1 MAQVGGG
8 DWPATLA
15 LTNGELPADVC
26 YTTIMA
32 RELDRDGNIAP
43 AFRNASLT
51 LLSWGGNAC
60 SFSGVPDAVVMKDH
74 DDDHDPLYFAVEAK
88 VVVGPSEEV
97 LLDQGYAHPNATFR
111 QGGYGAGG
119 GFDQEY
125 SVFSAASIRSVAPG
139 QNVQSVDGQ
148 QVTTQVGDIE
158 VTVRVGTLMGGS
170 SFNVAHLMRP
180 EQSNVATMTA
190 DAAGTRRFCEGGYQ
204 WA

>member
-1 MAQVGGG
+1 M
-8 DWPATLA
+8 
-15 LTNGELPADVC
+15 PADVR

-51 LLSWGGNAC
+51 LLSWDGNAC
-60 SFSGVPDAVVMKDH
+60 SFSGVPDAVIMKDH
-74 DDDHDPLYFAVEAK
+74 DNDHDPLFFAVEVK
-88 VVVGPSEEV
+88 VVIGPSEEV
-97 LLDQGYAHPNATFR
+97 LLDQGYAHPNATFQ
-111 QGGYGAGG
+111 QGGYGTGG

-125 SVFSAASIRSVAPG
+125 GVFHAASIRSVAPG

-158 VTVRVGTLMGGS
+158 VTVRVGTSLIGGS
-170 SFNVAHLMRP
+170 GFNVAHLMRP

-190 DAAGTRRFCEGGYQ
+190 DAAGTKRFCENGYQ